1 MTFQPSSVLFD
12 KGVIRRV
19 YKRRARL
26 ALGVPPTLLQVE
38 AANAYA
44 HTSTLTNLLY
54 ITEQTSNI
62 LHVRSKL
69 FAAPILADTRILRKA
84 HYLRRWARR
93 LREFSFSPEDAM
105 VLAHGS
111 FGLDLDSQTIG
122 VDAVITTDLKLAAR
136 YQEKYTEIEGRFKDM
151 VSNLPELYRMLSLP
165 QVMTTATILMIT

>member
-1 MTFQPSSVLFD
+1 
-12 KGVIRRV
+12 
-19 YKRRARL
+19 
-26 ALGVPPTLLQVE
+26 
-38 AANAYA
+38 
-44 HTSTLTNLLY
+44 
-54 ITEQTSNI
+54 
-62 LHVRSKL
+62 
-69 FAAPILADTRILRKA
+69 
-84 HYLRRWARR
+84 
-93 LREFSFSPEDAM
+93 M